1 MTKINIEIDNKYRE
15 HLDLIK
21 EMFPDEEG
29 NKITD
34 DGQVVEE
41 LIESFMVFLQQQ
53 QEAAAAHQH
62 SEDGSC
68 CGGH

>member
-1 MTKINIEIDNKYRE
+1 MAKITVEIDDKYRE

-29 NKITD
+29 NKISN

-41 LIESFMVFLQQQ
+41 LIESFMVFLKQQ
-53 QEAAAAHQH
+53 QEAAASQQCC
-62 SEDGSC
+62 SDDSC
-68 CGGH
+68 CG